1 MKYSKEFKVGLFAIA
16 TIAMFYLGFNYL
28 KGIEFF
34 SRTNRYYVVYQDV
47 GGLTKS
53 NPVKIS
59 GFNVGRVADIS
70 LLQDNGNIVLVALDI
85 DREITLGDSAV
96 AKLDANF
103 LGEVSIVISVGD
115 ISRPLKPNDTLYSR
129 IDPGLTELLVESAA
143 PITDNLPILIGNLN
157 QLLEDLQGSGESLK
171 KSLASFT
178 ATSNQVNAM
187 LRDNRADINQTVVE
201 FKLLLQKLNAA
212 MDEIPPLVAKF
223 NTMADSLNN
232 LEMAVTLNKINHL
245 LDESAAMV
253 SAMSSKEGTLG
264 KLMYED
270 SLYQNLNKTL
280 LDLDSLLIHM
290 NENPKHF
297 FGPLGKSKKKIEK
310 DLAKQQAQ

>member
-1 MKYSKEFKVGLFAIA
+1 MFAIA

-59 GFNVGRVADIS
+59 GFNVGRVAYIR
-70 LLQDNGNIVLVALDI
+70 LLQDNGNRVLVALDI
-85 DREITLGDSAV
+85 DREVILGDSAV

-115 ISRPLKPNDTLYSR
+115 IARPLQPEDTLYAK

-157 QLLEDLQGSGESLK
+157 ELLEDLKGSGEELK

-178 ATSNQVNAM
+178 ATSNELNRI

-201 FKLLLQKLNAA
+201 FKLLSQKLNAA

-270 SLYQNLNKTL
+270 SLYQNLHKTL

-310 DLAKQQAQ
+310 DLAKQKAQ